1 VEQPEVPLEQ
11 TQEDIVHHAHG
22 SSEKWVLGVAL
33 TAAFLAVLAA
43 ITSLIAEHHA
53 DEAMILQIRCSD
65 QWNFYQAKGIKANLL
80 NTKAE
85 ILSALGKTVDEK
97 DKSKLEKY
105 EKDQADIKNK
115 ADELQRESEKHL
127 SHHAVLARGVTMF
140 QVAIAVGAIAVLT
153 KRRRFWFGS
162 LTFGVVGVAFLVQG
176 LLMK

>member
-1 VEQPEVPLEQ
+1 MEQPEVPLEQ

-43 ITSLIAEHHA
+43 ITALIAEHHA
-53 DEAMILQIRCSD
+53 DEAMILQIQSSD

-80 NTKAE
+80 NTKTE
-85 ILSALGKTVDEK
+85 ILSALDKTVDEK
-97 DKSKLEKY
+97 DKAKLEKY
-105 EKDQADIKNK
+105 QKDQAEIKAK
-115 ADELQRESEKHL
+115 AEELQHESEMHL

-162 LTFGVVGVAFLVQG
+162 LAFGLVGVFFFLWG
-176 LLMK
+176 ILLA